1 MVFHICNNTNIIHSV
16 FLKQSCKMIMV
27 TKWKKLI
34 SENIATVKEVLEN
47 VDIDKD
53 IFFLEGGGSSFVMF
67 FL

>member
-1 MVFHICNNTNIIHSV
+1 
-16 FLKQSCKMIMV
+16 MIMV

-67 FL
+67 FFMKY

>member
-1 MVFHICNNTNIIHSV
+1 
-16 FLKQSCKMIMV
+16 MV

-53 IFFLEGGGSSFVMF
+53 IFFLEGGSSFVMF
-67 FL
+67 FLWNIDIEKYCIDKNLA